1 MNIDTYVF
9 FRNASNDAYMNKA
22 SNFRGVVHATDDKLD
37 VYFESASGNDSYD
50 KIILSIADEKEKEV
64 CDTLV
69 SVFAGDKQSLSTS
82 SSMAVIA
89 DDSSS
94 EYIDINITAVD
105 SITVESGSY
114 ATFSPATITT
124 AIDRTMT
131 AAESGS
137 TVLVNHANKVITL
150 PTVAQGTVN
159 GTNFTVVPLI
169 DPEDG
174 WTVVAA
180 EGMYGQITVCSAED
194 DNDDDLETIYAEQ
207 SVLRATAVATPA
219 NYDNFDLLHN
229 SSTLG
234 GQAGQAIKFTYDGAA
249 WLVDAPIIYSDHADP
264 ASIAII
270 NAG

>member
-9 FRNASNDAYMNKA
+9 FRNADNDSYMNKA
-22 SNFRGVVHATDDKLD
+22 SNFRGVNHATDDKLD
-37 VYFESASGNDSYD
+37 IYFKSASGDDSYD
-50 KIILSIADEKEKEV
+50 KIILSIVDEKEKEV

-82 SSMAVIA
+82 SSMVVIA

-150 PTVAQGTVN
+150 PTVAQGAVN
-159 GTNFTVVPLI
+159 GTNFTIVPLI
-169 DPEDG
+169 DPEAG

-180 EGMYGQITVCSAED
+180 EGIYGHITVISS
-194 DNDDDLETIYAEQ
+194 NDDDDDMMAEQ
-207 SVLRATAVATPA
+207 SVLRATAIGTPA
-219 NYDNFDLLHN
+219 NYDNFDLKHDEA
-229 SSTLG
+229 TLG
-234 GQAGQAIKFTYDGAA
+234 GLAGQSIKFTYDGGA
-249 WLVDAPIIYSDHADP
+249 WLVEAPAIYSDALDP